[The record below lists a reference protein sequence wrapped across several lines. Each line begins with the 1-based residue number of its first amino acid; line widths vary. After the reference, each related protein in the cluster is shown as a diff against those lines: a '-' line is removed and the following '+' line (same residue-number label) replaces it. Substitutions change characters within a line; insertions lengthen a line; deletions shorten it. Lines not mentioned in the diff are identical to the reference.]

1 MRTTLLEEIANNWH
15 HLHCLRQPMEDIMTA
30 DATGKTIDLQGVA
43 AFASLVELLAQELGV
58 TAGRMQG
65 QLPSGPAS
73 FEQLTGEID
82 LNNQGFN
89 RKLSLVNKPGHPLV
103 LRFAT
108 SWGAERSN
116 IVAGSVTADYYL
128 SATVE
133 QIIPQGRALARYIE
147 DIFAVQDRMVTLGHG
162 AKLSSMNVSTSQLE
176 AFERAEENLVSSHQP
191 RAEV

>member
-1 MRTTLLEEIANNWH
+1 
-15 HLHCLRQPMEDIMTA
+15 MTA
-30 DATGKTIDLQGVA
+30 DSAKTIDLQGVA

-58 TAGRMQG
+58 SAGRMQG

-73 FEQLTGEID
+73 FEQLTGEIE
-82 LNNQGFN
+82 LNSQGFH

-103 LRFAT
+103 LRFQT
-108 SWGAERSN
+108 SWGGERNN
-116 IVAGSVTADYYL
+116 IVAGTISADYFL

-133 QIIPQGRALARYIE
+133 QIMPQGRALARYIE

-162 AKLSSMNVSTSQLE
+162 SKLSAMNVSTSQLE
-176 AFERAEENLVSSHQP
+176 AFERSEESMISVHQP

>member
-1 MRTTLLEEIANNWH
+1 
-15 HLHCLRQPMEDIMTA
+15 MTA
-30 DATGKTIDLQGVA
+30 DAIRATEGAGKTIDLQGVA

-58 TAGRMQG
+58 SAGRMQG
-65 QLPSGPAS
+65 QLPTGPAS

-82 LNNQGFN
+82 LNNQGFS
-89 RKLSLVNKPGHPLV
+89 RKLSLITKPGQPLT
-103 LRFAT
+103 LRFQT

-116 IVAGSVTADYYL
+116 IVAGSVVADYYL

-162 AKLSSMNVSTSQLE
+162 AKLSSMNVSASQLE
-176 AFERAEENLVSSHQP
+176 AFERSEESLVSTHQP